1 MFDYLSMYLLFMVT
15 KKTQQ
20 QHKKDEGECTAKAAA
35 DSAHHM
41 GLDRQNK
48 DQMRVSCF
56 LLALITGSSKRL

>member
-15 KKTQQ
+15 KKTQ

-48 DQMRVSCF
+48 DQMRVFCF
-56 LLALITGSSKRL
+56 LLALITEWSEWL